1 MSDKIKVSSYGALDK
16 TIDFLSGIKQRK
28 WMKILKGYGEKGV
41 EALSEATPK
50 KTGKTAASWSYDI
63 KIDSQGARLIFSN
76 SNLSKGTTGPP
87 VVVLLYYGHATARGG
102 YVPPNDFI
110 TPAIRPI
117 FDEIAEKAW
126 KELMKKG
133 VMKLISEL

>member
-1 MSDKIKVSSYGALDK
+1 MSDKIKISSYGALDK

-126 KELMKKG
+126 KELMKK
-133 VMKLISEL
+133 

>member
-1 MSDKIKVSSYGALDK
+1 MSDKIKISSYGALDK

-126 KELMKKG
+126 KELVKK
-133 VMKLISEL
+133 

>member
-1 MSDKIKVSSYGALDK
+1 MSDKIKISSYGTLDK

-76 SNLSKGTTGPP
+76 SNLSKGTSGPP

-126 KELMKKG
+126 KELVKK
-133 VMKLISEL
+133 

>member
-1 MSDKIKVSSYGALDK
+1 MSDKIKVSSYGTLDK

-126 KELMKKG
+126 KELMKK
-133 VMKLISEL
+133 

>member
-126 KELMKKG
+126 KELVKK
-133 VMKLISEL
+133 

>member
-63 KIDSQGARLIFSN
+63 KIDGQGARLIFSN

-126 KELMKKG
+126 KELMKK
-133 VMKLISEL
+133 

>member
-1 MSDKIKVSSYGALDK
+1 MSDKIKVSSYGTLDK

-126 KELMKKG
+126 KELVKK
-133 VMKLISEL
+133 

>member
-1 MSDKIKVSSYGALDK
+1 MSDKIKISSYGAFDK

-28 WMKILKGYGEKGV
+28 WMKILKGYGEMGV
-41 EALSEATPK
+41 IALSEATPK

-63 KIDSQGARLIFSN
+63 KIDSQGAKLIFSN

-87 VVVLLYYGHATARGG
+87 VVVLLVYGHGTARGG
-102 YVPPNDFI
+102 YVQPNDFV
-110 TPAIRPI
+110 TPTMEPI

-126 KELMKKG
+126 KELSKK
-133 VMKLISEL
+133 

>member
-1 MSDKIKVSSYGALDK
+1 MSDKIKISSYGALDK

-28 WMKILKGYGEKGV
+28 WMKILKDYGEKGV

-126 KELMKKG
+126 KELVKK
-133 VMKLISEL
+133 

>member
-126 KELMKKG
+126 KELMKK
-133 VMKLISEL
+133 

>member
-1 MSDKIKVSSYGALDK
+1 MSDKIKISSYGTLDK

-126 KELMKKG
+126 KELMKK
-133 VMKLISEL
+133 

>member
-1 MSDKIKVSSYGALDK
+1 MSDKIKISSYGAFDK

-41 EALSEATPK
+41 EELSEATPK

-126 KELMKKG
+126 KELVKK
-133 VMKLISEL
+133 

>member
-1 MSDKIKVSSYGALDK
+1 MSDKIKISSYGALDK

-41 EALSEATPK
+41 IALSEATPK

-63 KIDSQGARLIFSN
+63 KIDREGARLIFSN
-76 SNLSKGTTGPP
+76 SNLSKGTSGPP

-110 TPAIRPI
+110 TPTIKPI

-126 KELMKKG
+126 KELTNK
-133 VMKLISEL
+133 

>member
-1 MSDKIKVSSYGALDK
+1 MSDKIKISSYGTLDK

-126 KELMKKG
+126 KELVKK
-133 VMKLISEL
+133 

>member
-50 KTGKTAASWSYDI
+50 KTGKTAACWSYDI

-126 KELMKKG
+126 KELVKK
-133 VMKLISEL
+133 